1 MDQECW
7 VGFGG
12 VRQPTIGLGNLGAE
26 YFTVASHL
34 QYRVAD
40 LVKGRGL
47 ACREG
52 LVVVGGL
59 GPRCFFPRCLAPPF
73 SLSWRLENVWGR

>member
-12 VRQPTIGLGNLGAE
+12 VRRPTIGLGNLGAE

-59 GPRCFFPRCLAPPF
+59 GPRCFFLVA
-73 SLSWRLENVWGR
+73 SLLLSVSVGV